1 MDEATSGFDNESDR
15 ELFHMMCSELDE
27 KTIIFITHRFEE
39 LDGVETVYKLTEG
52 RLEIQYK

>member
-1 MDEATSGFDNESDR
+1 
-15 ELFHMMCSELDE
+15 MMCSKLDE

-52 RLEIQYK
+52 RLELQYK